1 MNLNVSIVSNT
12 AAAWPSVHKVAF
24 LGLYFHC
31 LVSQEVW
38 DLLVKCYME
47 AKAPGQKCPF
57 ISATPQGQWSGKGY
71 KPQETPELFKTEE
84 IKPPNFTFARS

>member
-12 AAAWPSVHKVAF
+12 AADWPSVHKVAL

-31 LVSQEVW
+31 LVSQEAW
-38 DLLVKCYME
+38 DLPVRCYTE
-47 AKAPGQKCPF
+47 AKASGQKGPF
-57 ISATPQGQWSGKGY
+57 ISTTLHGQWLGKGN

-84 IKPPNFTFARS
+84 IKPHNFTFARS